1 MKWKYKEVNRM
12 LKYGMGL
19 MFMGCGTVLMLKS
32 DLGVGI
38 SIRLGKTYIETVF
51 LIIALGLKG
60 PIGIGTIVVTF
71 VSGALIQTF
80 LYIIKERK
88 EKRDGYVTRE

>member
-32 DLGVGI
+32 DLGVAAF
-38 SIRLGKTYIETVF
+38 E
-51 LIIALGLKG
+51 
-60 PIGIGTIVVTF
+60 
-71 VSGALIQTF
+71 
-80 LYIIKERK
+80 LYAWGCLE
-88 EKRDGYVTRE
+88 